1 MTLLMLKEPKTF
13 DEQIDLLKSRGLIIG
28 DEDKAK
34 FILSNINYYRFSAY
48 LIHFK
53 REDETYK
60 ENITFEHIYNLY
72 LFDKELRNILIDML
86 ESIEISF
93 RTYISYTLAIK
104 HGSTAYLYKQ
114 CLKKQKYFES
124 FIKKLE
130 DEKNN
135 HKNKLFIKHHNEK
148 YNGILPIWVAVEI
161 MSFGTLSKL
170 YSNMLPQDTAYI
182 KKELCKV
189 NPILVNSWLHSLTHL
204 RNVCAH
210 YGRIYN
216 TYFPPIKVKK
226 SDRNNVINDR
236 QVFTYILAIKYL
248 IADKNV
254 WNDYFIKLQALFY
267 KYDNYVELEL
277 LGFTEN
283 WVSILSL

>member
-28 DEDKAK
+28 DEEKAK

-53 REDETYK
+53 K
-60 ENITFEHIYNLY
+60 
-72 LFDKELRNILIDML
+72 
-86 ESIEISF
+86 
-93 RTYISYTLAIK
+93 
-104 HGSTAYLYKQ
+104 
-114 CLKKQKYFES
+114 
-124 FIKKLE
+124 E

-135 HKNKLFIKHHNEK
+135 HRNKLFIKHHNEK
-148 YNGILPIWVAVEI
+148 YNGVLPIWVAVEI

-170 YSNMLPQDTAYI
+170 YSNMLPQDTTYI
-182 KKELCKV
+182 KKELCNV
-189 NPILVNSWLHSLTHL
+189 NPKLVNSWLHSLTHL

-216 TYFPPIKVKK
+216 TYFPPIKVKN
-226 SDRNNVINDR
+226 SDKNNIINDR
-236 QVFTYILAIKYL
+236 QIFTYILAIKHL
-248 IADKNV
+248 IADKNI
-254 WNDYFIKLQALFY
+254 WNDFFIKLQALFY
-267 KYDNYVELEL
+267 KYDNYIELEL
-277 LGFTEN
+277 LGFPKN

>member
-28 DEDKAK
+28 DEEKAK

-53 REDETYK
+53 KEDETYK

-93 RTYISYTLAIK
+93 RTYIAYTLAIK
-104 HGSTAYLYKQ
+104 HGSTGYLDKQ
-114 CLKKQKYFES
+114 FFKNEKYFES

-170 YSNMLPQDTAYI
+170 SSNMLPQDTAYI

-226 SDRNNVINDR
+226 SDKNNVINDR
-236 QVFTYILAIKYL
+236 QVFTYILAIKHL
-248 IADKNV
+248 IADKNI
-254 WNDYFIKLQALFY
+254 WNDFFIKLQALFY
-267 KYDNYVELEL
+267 KYGNYVELEF
-277 LGFTEN
+277 LGFPEN

>member
-53 REDETYK
+53 KEDETYK

-93 RTYISYTLAIK
+93 RTYIAYTLAIK
-104 HGSTAYLYKQ
+104 HGSTGYLNKQ
-114 CLKKQKYFES
+114 CFKKEKYFES

-182 KKELCKV
+182 KRELCKV

-254 WNDYFIKLQALFY
+254 WNDFFIKLQALFY
-267 KYDNYVELEL
+267 KYDNYVELEF
-277 LGFTEN
+277 LGFPEN

>member
-34 FILSNINYYRFSAY
+34 FILNNINYYRFSAY

-53 REDETYK
+53 KEDETYK

-104 HGSTAYLYKQ
+104 HGSTGYLDKQ
-114 CLKKQKYFES
+114 CFKKEKYFES

-182 KKELCKV
+182 KRELCKV

-236 QVFTYILAIKYL
+236 QVFTYILAIKHL
-248 IADKNV
+248 IADKNI

-267 KYDNYVELEL
+267 KYDNYVELEF
-277 LGFTEN
+277 LGFPEN

>member
-1 MTLLMLKEPKTF
+1 
-13 DEQIDLLKSRGLIIG
+13 
-28 DEDKAK
+28 
-34 FILSNINYYRFSAY
+34 
-48 LIHFK
+48 
-53 REDETYK
+53 
-60 ENITFEHIYNLY
+60 
-72 LFDKELRNILIDML
+72 ML

-93 RTYISYTLAIK
+93 RTYIAYTLAIK
-104 HGSTAYLYKQ
+104 HGSTGYLNKQ
-114 CLKKQKYFES
+114 CFKKEKYFES

-182 KKELCKV
+182 KRELCKV

-216 TYFPPIKVKK
+216 TYFPPIIVKK

-236 QVFTYILAIKYL
+236 QVFTYILAIKHL
-248 IADKNV
+248 IADKNI
-254 WNDYFIKLQALFY
+254 WNDYFIKLLALFY
-267 KYDNYVELEL
+267 KYDNYVELDF
-277 LGFTEN
+277 LGFPEN
-283 WVSILSL
+283 WGSILSL

>member
-1 MTLLMLKEPKTF
+1 
-13 DEQIDLLKSRGLIIG
+13 
-28 DEDKAK
+28 
-34 FILSNINYYRFSAY
+34 
-48 LIHFK
+48 
-53 REDETYK
+53 
-60 ENITFEHIYNLY
+60 
-72 LFDKELRNILIDML
+72 ML

-93 RTYISYTLAIK
+93 RTYIAYTLAIK
-104 HGSTAYLYKQ
+104 HGSTGYLDKQ
-114 CLKKQKYFES
+114 FFKNEKYFES

-226 SDRNNVINDR
+226 SDKNNVINDR

-254 WNDYFIKLQALFY
+254 WNDFFIKLQALFY
-267 KYDNYVELEL
+267 KYDNYVELEF
-277 LGFTEN
+277 LGFPEN

>member
-60 ENITFEHIYNLY
+60 ENITFV
-72 LFDKELRNILIDML
+72 
-86 ESIEISF
+86 
-93 RTYISYTLAIK
+93 SYTLAIK
-104 HGSTAYLYKQ
+104 HGSTGYLDKQ
-114 CLKKQKYFES
+114 CFKKEKYFES

>member
-104 HGSTAYLYKQ
+104 HGSIGYLDKQ
-114 CLKKQKYFES
+114 CFKKEKYFES

>member
-1 MTLLMLKEPKTF
+1 VTLLMLKEPKTF

-53 REDETYK
+53 KEDETYK

-93 RTYISYTLAIK
+93 RTYIAYTLAIK
-104 HGSTAYLYKQ
+104 HGSTGYLNKQ
-114 CLKKQKYFES
+114 CFKKEKYFES

-182 KKELCKV
+182 KRELCKV

-210 YGRIYN
+210 YGRIYK
-216 TYFPPIKVKK
+216 TYFPPVKVKN
-226 SDRNNVINDR
+226 SDKNNVINDR
-236 QVFTYILAIKYL
+236 QVFTYILAIKHL

-277 LGFTEN
+277 LGFPEN

>member
-34 FILSNINYYRFSAY
+34 FILNNINYYRFSAY

-53 REDETYK
+53 KEDETYK

-93 RTYISYTLAIK
+93 RTYIAYTLAIK
-104 HGSTAYLYKQ
+104 HGSTGYLNKQ
-114 CLKKQKYFES
+114 CFKKEKYFES

-182 KKELCKV
+182 KRELCKV
-189 NPILVNSWLHSLTHL
+189 NHILVNSWLHSLTHL

-216 TYFPPIKVKK
+216 TYLPPIKVKK

-236 QVFTYILAIKYL
+236 QVFTYILAIKHL
-248 IADKNV
+248 IADKNI

-267 KYDNYVELEL
+267 KYDNYVELEF
-277 LGFTEN
+277 LGFPEN

>member
-34 FILSNINYYRFSAY
+34 FILNNINYYRFSAY

-53 REDETYK
+53 KEDETYK

-93 RTYISYTLAIK
+93 RTYI
-104 HGSTAYLYKQ
+104 GYLNKQ
-114 CLKKQKYFES
+114 CFKKEKYFES

-182 KKELCKV
+182 KRELCKV

-236 QVFTYILAIKYL
+236 QVFTYILAIKHL
-248 IADKNV
+248 IADKNI

-267 KYDNYVELEL
+267 KYDNYVELEF
-277 LGFTEN
+277 LGFPEN

>member
-34 FILSNINYYRFSAY
+34 FILNNINYYRFSAY

-53 REDETYK
+53 KEDETYK

-86 ESIEISF
+86 ESIEIYF
-93 RTYISYTLAIK
+93 RTYIAYTLAIK
-104 HGSTAYLYKQ
+104 HGSTGYLNKQ
-114 CLKKQKYFES
+114 CFKKEKYFES

-182 KKELCKV
+182 KRELCKV

-236 QVFTYILAIKYL
+236 QVFTYILAIKHL
-248 IADKNV
+248 IADKNI

-267 KYDNYVELEL
+267 KYDNYVELEF
-277 LGFTEN
+277 LGFPEN